1 MFNAIR
7 MDVYRLFKTKST
19 YIILVIML
27 ALSVM
32 GTGLMSVM
40 TEMTGAKR
48 QQVQTEQMS
57 DNADYAVEDDQFN
70 EDTEGAQSQLS
81 VSVSEIDP
89 DENDNSVLSFAMS
102 DISGLQAGLFIIIFT
117 VLFSMADINSEF
129 IKSIGGQV
137 KSRGVLIVSK
147 MAAIAIFTAI
157 VIIADFLTE
166 LIAVNIF
173 FDDAVVG
180 SASEIVRLLSSQ
192 FVLNFALAVLMMAIA
207 IIIAPIILVDN
218 WEELYEELIKRLS
231 EELSEEVK
239 NEAIFELIFMG
250 INYLMD
256 KIGFS
261 DFDINNILIT
271 GKIQNVTIG
280 ADAADIGYA
289 LLTAAIYIAVS
300 VLAVYNV
307 FKHRDI

>member
-19 YIILVIML
+19 YIILVIMI

-40 TEMTGAKR
+40 TEMTGAEG

-57 DNADYAVEDDQFN
+57 DNADYAGEDDQFN

-81 VSVSEIDP
+81 VSVSESDP

-117 VLFSMADINSEF
+117 VLFSMADINSGF

-137 KSRGVLIVSK
+137 KGRGVLIVSK
-147 MAAIAIFTAI
+147 MVAIAIFTAI
-157 VIIADFLTE
+157 VIIADFLTQ

-207 IIIAPIILVDN
+207 MIIKNNVVSMIIGVCMC
-218 WEELYEELIKRLS
+218 S
-231 EELSEEVK
+231 G
-239 NEAIFELIFMG
+239 IFELIFMG

-256 KIGFS
+256 KIGFD

-280 ADAADIGYA
+280 ADASDIGYA

-300 VLAVYNV
+300 VFAVYNV

>member
-19 YIILVIML
+19 YIILVIMI

-40 TEMTGAKR
+40 TEMTEAEG

-57 DNADYAVEDDQFN
+57 DNAGYAGDDDQLY
-70 EDTEGAQSQLS
+70 EDTEGAQSQVS
-81 VSVSEIDP
+81 VSVSESDP
-89 DENDNSVLSFAMS
+89 DENDNSVLSFVMS

-117 VLFSMADINSEF
+117 VLFSMADINSGF

-137 KSRGVLIVSK
+137 KGRGVLIVSK
-147 MAAIAIFTAI
+147 IAAIAIFTAI
-157 VIIADFLTE
+157 VIIADFLTQ

-207 IIIAPIILVDN
+207 MIIKNNVVSMIIGVCMCTG
-218 WEELYEELIKRLS
+218 
-231 EELSEEVK
+231 
-239 NEAIFELIFMG
+239 IFELIFMG

-256 KIGFS
+256 KIGFN

-280 ADAADIGYA
+280 ADASDIGYA

-300 VLAVYNV
+300 VFAVYNV

>member
-19 YIILVIML
+19 YIIFVIML

-207 IIIAPIILVDN
+207 IIIKNNVVSMIIGVCMCTG
-218 WEELYEELIKRLS
+218 
-231 EELSEEVK
+231 
-239 NEAIFELIFMG
+239 IFELIFMG

>member
-27 ALSVM
+27 AMSVM

-40 TEMTGAKR
+40 TEMTGAER

-57 DNADYAVEDDQFN
+57 DNADYAGEDDQFN

-117 VLFSMADINSEF
+117 VLFSMADINSGF

-137 KSRGVLIVSK
+137 KGRGVLIVSK
-147 MAAIAIFTAI
+147 TAAIAIFTAI

-192 FVLNFALAVLMMAIA
+192 FVLNFALAILMMAIA
-207 IIIAPIILVDN
+207 IIIKNNVVSMIIGVCMCTG
-218 WEELYEELIKRLS
+218 
-231 EELSEEVK
+231 
-239 NEAIFELIFMG
+239 IFELIFMG

-280 ADAADIGYA
+280 ADTADIGYA

>member
-19 YIILVIML
+19 YIILVIMI

-40 TEMTGAKR
+40 TEMTEAEG

-57 DNADYAVEDDQFN
+57 DNAGYAGDDDQLY
-70 EDTEGAQSQLS
+70 EDTEGAQSQVS
-81 VSVSEIDP
+81 VSVSESDP
-89 DENDNSVLSFAMS
+89 DENDNSVLSFVMS

-117 VLFSMADINSEF
+117 VLFSMADINSGF

-137 KSRGVLIVSK
+137 KGRGVLIVSK
-147 MAAIAIFTAI
+147 MVAIAIFTAI

-192 FVLNFALAVLMMAIA
+192 FVLNFALAILMMAIA
-207 IIIAPIILVDN
+207 IIIKNNVVSMIIGVCMC
-218 WEELYEELIKRLS
+218 S
-231 EELSEEVK
+231 G
-239 NEAIFELIFMG
+239 IFELIFMG

>member
-27 ALSVM
+27 AMSVM

-40 TEMTGAKR
+40 TEMTGAER

-57 DNADYAVEDDQFN
+57 DNADYAGEDDQFN

-117 VLFSMADINSEF
+117 VLFSMTDINSGF

-137 KSRGVLIVSK
+137 KGRGVLIVSK

-192 FVLNFALAVLMMAIA
+192 FVLNFALAILMMAIA
-207 IIIAPIILVDN
+207 IIIKNNVVSMIIGVCMC
-218 WEELYEELIKRLS
+218 S
-231 EELSEEVK
+231 G
-239 NEAIFELIFMG
+239 IFELIFMG

-300 VLAVYNV
+300 VLAVYSV

>member
-27 ALSVM
+27 AMSVM

-40 TEMTGAKR
+40 TEMTGAER

-57 DNADYAVEDDQFN
+57 DNADYAGEDDQFN

-117 VLFSMADINSEF
+117 VLFSMADINSGF

-137 KSRGVLIVSK
+137 KGRGVLIVSK

-173 FDDAVVG
+173 FDDAVVR

-192 FVLNFALAVLMMAIA
+192 FVLNFALAILMMAIA
-207 IIIAPIILVDN
+207 IIIKNNVVSMIIGVCMC
-218 WEELYEELIKRLS
+218 S
-231 EELSEEVK
+231 G
-239 NEAIFELIFMG
+239 IFELIFMG

>member
-27 ALSVM
+27 AMSVM

-40 TEMTGAKR
+40 TEMTGAER

-57 DNADYAVEDDQFN
+57 DNADYAGEDDQFN

-117 VLFSMADINSEF
+117 VLFSMADINSGF

-137 KSRGVLIVSK
+137 KGRGVLIVSK

-192 FVLNFALAVLMMAIA
+192 FVLNFALAILMMAIA
-207 IIIAPIILVDN
+207 IIIKNNVVSMIIGVCMC
-218 WEELYEELIKRLS
+218 S
-231 EELSEEVK
+231 G
-239 NEAIFELIFMG
+239 IFELIFMG

-256 KIGFS
+256 KIGFN

>member
-27 ALSVM
+27 AMSVM

-40 TEMTGAKR
+40 TEMTVAER

-57 DNADYAVEDDQFN
+57 DNADYAGEDDQFN

-81 VSVSEIDP
+81 VSVYEIDP

-117 VLFSMADINSEF
+117 VLFSMADINSGF

-137 KSRGVLIVSK
+137 KGRGVLIVSK

-192 FVLNFALAVLMMAIA
+192 FVLNFALAILMMAIA
-207 IIIAPIILVDN
+207 IIIKNNVVSMIIGVCMC
-218 WEELYEELIKRLS
+218 S
-231 EELSEEVK
+231 G
-239 NEAIFELIFMG
+239 IFELIFMG

>member
-19 YIILVIML
+19 YIILVIMI

-40 TEMTGAKR
+40 TEMTEAEG

-57 DNADYAVEDDQFN
+57 DNADYAGDDDQLY
-70 EDTEGAQSQLS
+70 EDTEGAQSQVS
-81 VSVSEIDP
+81 VGVSEIDP

-117 VLFSMADINSEF
+117 VLFSMADINSGF

-137 KSRGVLIVSK
+137 KGRGVLIVSK
-147 MAAIAIFTAI
+147 MVAIAIFTAI
-157 VIIADFLTE
+157 VIIADFLTQ

-207 IIIAPIILVDN
+207 MIIKNNVVSMIIGVCMCTG
-218 WEELYEELIKRLS
+218 
-231 EELSEEVK
+231 
-239 NEAIFELIFMG
+239 IFELIFMG

-256 KIGFS
+256 KIGFN

-280 ADAADIGYA
+280 ADASDIGYA
-289 LLTAAIYIAVS
+289 LLAAAIYIAVS
-300 VLAVYNV
+300 VFAVYNV

>member
-207 IIIAPIILVDN
+207 IIIKNNVVSMIIGVCMCTG
-218 WEELYEELIKRLS
+218 
-231 EELSEEVK
+231 
-239 NEAIFELIFMG
+239 IFELIFMG

-300 VLAVYNV
+300 VFAVYNV

>member
-27 ALSVM
+27 AMSVM

-40 TEMTGAKR
+40 TEMTGAER

-57 DNADYAVEDDQFN
+57 DNADYAGEDDQFN

-117 VLFSMADINSEF
+117 VLFSMADINSGF

-137 KSRGVLIVSK
+137 KGRGVLIVSK

-192 FVLNFALAVLMMAIA
+192 FVLNFALAILMMAIA
-207 IIIAPIILVDN
+207 IIIKNNVVSMIIGVCMC
-218 WEELYEELIKRLS
+218 S
-231 EELSEEVK
+231 G
-239 NEAIFELIFMG
+239 IFELIFMG

-307 FKHRDI
+307 FKNRDI

>member
-27 ALSVM
+27 AMSVM

-40 TEMTGAKR
+40 TEMTVAER

-57 DNADYAVEDDQFN
+57 DNADYAGEDDQFN

-117 VLFSMADINSEF
+117 VLFSMADINSGF

-137 KSRGVLIVSK
+137 KGRGVLIVSK

-192 FVLNFALAVLMMAIA
+192 FVLNFALAILMMAIA
-207 IIIAPIILVDN
+207 IIIKNNVVSMIIGVCMCTG
-218 WEELYEELIKRLS
+218 
-231 EELSEEVK
+231 
-239 NEAIFELIFMG
+239 IFELIFMG

-280 ADAADIGYA
+280 ADASDIGYA

-300 VLAVYNV
+300 VFAVYNV

>member
-102 DISGLQAGLFIIIFT
+102 DISGLQAGLFIIICT

-207 IIIAPIILVDN
+207 IIIKNNVVSMIIGVCMCTG
-218 WEELYEELIKRLS
+218 
-231 EELSEEVK
+231 
-239 NEAIFELIFMG
+239 IFELIFMG

>member
-19 YIILVIML
+19 YIILVIMI

-40 TEMTGAKR
+40 TEMTGAES

-57 DNADYAVEDDQFN
+57 DNADYAGEDDQFN

-117 VLFSMADINSEF
+117 VLFSMADINSGF

-137 KSRGVLIVSK
+137 KGRGVLIVSK
-147 MAAIAIFTAI
+147 MVAIAIFTAI

-207 IIIAPIILVDN
+207 IIIKNNVVSMIIGVCMC
-218 WEELYEELIKRLS
+218 S
-231 EELSEEVK
+231 G
-239 NEAIFELIFMG
+239 IFELIFMG

-256 KIGFS
+256 KIGFD

>member
-19 YIILVIML
+19 YIILVIMI

-40 TEMTGAKR
+40 TEMTEAEG

-57 DNADYAVEDDQFN
+57 DNAGYAGDDDQLY
-70 EDTEGAQSQLS
+70 EDTEGAQSQVS
-81 VSVSEIDP
+81 VSVSESDP

-117 VLFSMADINSEF
+117 VLFSMADINSGF

-137 KSRGVLIVSK
+137 KGRGVLIVSK
-147 MAAIAIFTAI
+147 MVAIAIFTAI
-157 VIIADFLTE
+157 VIIADFLTQ

-173 FDDAVVG
+173 FDDAAVG

-207 IIIAPIILVDN
+207 IIIKNNVVSMIIGVCMCTG
-218 WEELYEELIKRLS
+218 
-231 EELSEEVK
+231 
-239 NEAIFELIFMG
+239 IFELIFMG

-256 KIGFS
+256 KIGFN

-280 ADAADIGYA
+280 ADASDIGYA
-289 LLTAAIYIAVS
+289 LLAAAIYIAVS

>member
-27 ALSVM
+27 AMSVM

-40 TEMTGAKR
+40 TEMTGAER

-57 DNADYAVEDDQFN
+57 DNADYAGEDDQFN

-117 VLFSMADINSEF
+117 VLFSMADINSGF

-137 KSRGVLIVSK
+137 KGRGVLIVSK
-147 MAAIAIFTAI
+147 MTAIAIFTAI

-192 FVLNFALAVLMMAIA
+192 FVLNFALAILMMAIA
-207 IIIAPIILVDN
+207 IIIKNNVVSMIIGVCMC
-218 WEELYEELIKRLS
+218 S
-231 EELSEEVK
+231 G
-239 NEAIFELIFMG
+239 IFELIFMG

>member
-27 ALSVM
+27 AMSVM

-40 TEMTGAKR
+40 TEMTGAER

-57 DNADYAVEDDQFN
+57 DNADYAGEDDQFN

-117 VLFSMADINSEF
+117 VLFSMADINSGF

-137 KSRGVLIVSK
+137 KGRGVLIVSK

-180 SASEIVRLLSSQ
+180 SASDLVRLLSSQ
-192 FVLNFALAVLMMAIA
+192 FVLNFALAILMMAIA
-207 IIIAPIILVDN
+207 IIIKNNVVSMIIGVCMC
-218 WEELYEELIKRLS
+218 S
-231 EELSEEVK
+231 G
-239 NEAIFELIFMG
+239 IFELIFMG

>member
-19 YIILVIML
+19 YIILVIMI
-27 ALSVM
+27 AMSVM

-40 TEMTGAKR
+40 TEMTGAER

-57 DNADYAVEDDQFN
+57 DNADYAGEDDQFN

-117 VLFSMADINSEF
+117 VLFSMADINSGF

-137 KSRGVLIVSK
+137 KGRGVLIVSK

-192 FVLNFALAVLMMAIA
+192 FVLNFALAILMMAIA
-207 IIIAPIILVDN
+207 IIIKNNVVSMIIGVCMC
-218 WEELYEELIKRLS
+218 S
-231 EELSEEVK
+231 G
-239 NEAIFELIFMG
+239 IFELIFMG

>member
-27 ALSVM
+27 AMSVM

-40 TEMTGAKR
+40 TEMTGAER

-57 DNADYAVEDDQFN
+57 DNADYAGEDDQFN
-70 EDTEGAQSQLS
+70 KDTEGAQSQLS

-117 VLFSMADINSEF
+117 VLFSMADINSGF

-137 KSRGVLIVSK
+137 KGRGVLIVSK

-192 FVLNFALAVLMMAIA
+192 FVLNFALAILMMAIA
-207 IIIAPIILVDN
+207 IIIKNNVVSMIIGVCMCTG
-218 WEELYEELIKRLS
+218 
-231 EELSEEVK
+231 
-239 NEAIFELIFMG
+239 IFELIFMG

-280 ADAADIGYA
+280 ADTADIGYA

>member
-19 YIILVIML
+19 YIILVIMI

-40 TEMTGAKR
+40 TEMTEAEG

-57 DNADYAVEDDQFN
+57 DNAGYAGDDDQLY
-70 EDTEGAQSQLS
+70 EDTEGAQSQFS
-81 VSVSEIDP
+81 VSVSESDP

-117 VLFSMADINSEF
+117 VLFSMADINSGF

-137 KSRGVLIVSK
+137 KGRGVLIVSK
-147 MAAIAIFTAI
+147 MVAIAIFTAI
-157 VIIADFLTE
+157 VIIADFLTQ
-166 LIAVNIF
+166 LIAVNMF

-207 IIIAPIILVDN
+207 MIIKNNVVSMIIGVCMC
-218 WEELYEELIKRLS
+218 S
-231 EELSEEVK
+231 G
-239 NEAIFELIFMG
+239 IFELIFMG

-256 KIGFS
+256 KIGFN

-280 ADAADIGYA
+280 ADASDIGYA

-300 VLAVYNV
+300 VFAVYNV

>member
-19 YIILVIML
+19 YIILVIMI

-40 TEMTGAKR
+40 TEMTEAEG

-57 DNADYAVEDDQFN
+57 DNAGYAGDDDQFN
-70 EDTEGAQSQLS
+70 EDTEGAQSQFS
-81 VSVSEIDP
+81 VSVSESDP

-117 VLFSMADINSEF
+117 VLFSMADINSGF

-137 KSRGVLIVSK
+137 KGRGVLIVSK
-147 MAAIAIFTAI
+147 MVAIAIFTAI
-157 VIIADFLTE
+157 VIIADFLTQ

-173 FDDAVVG
+173 FDDAAVG

-192 FVLNFALAVLMMAIA
+192 FVLNFALAILMMAIA
-207 IIIAPIILVDN
+207 IIIKNNVVSMIIGVCMCTG
-218 WEELYEELIKRLS
+218 
-231 EELSEEVK
+231 
-239 NEAIFELIFMG
+239 IFELIFMG

-280 ADAADIGYA
+280 ADTADIGYA

>member
-147 MAAIAIFTAI
+147 MVAIAIFTAI
-157 VIIADFLTE
+157 VIIADFLTQ

-173 FDDAVVG
+173 FDDAAVG

-207 IIIAPIILVDN
+207 IIIKNNVVSMIIGVCMCTG
-218 WEELYEELIKRLS
+218 
-231 EELSEEVK
+231 
-239 NEAIFELIFMG
+239 IFELIFMG

>member
-40 TEMTGAKR
+40 TEMSGAEW

-57 DNADYAVEDDQFN
+57 DNADYAGEDDQFN
-70 EDTEGAQSQLS
+70 KDTEGAQSQLS

-117 VLFSMADINSEF
+117 VLFSMADINSGF

-137 KSRGVLIVSK
+137 KGRGVLIVSK

-192 FVLNFALAVLMMAIA
+192 FVLNFALAILMMAIA
-207 IIIAPIILVDN
+207 IIIKNNVVSMIIGVCMCTG
-218 WEELYEELIKRLS
+218 
-231 EELSEEVK
+231 
-239 NEAIFELIFMG
+239 IFELIFMG

>member
-40 TEMTGAKR
+40 TEMTGAER

-57 DNADYAVEDDQFN
+57 DNADYAGEDDQFN
-70 EDTEGAQSQLS
+70 KDTEGAQSQLS

-117 VLFSMADINSEF
+117 VLFSMADINSGF

-137 KSRGVLIVSK
+137 KGRGVLIVSK
-147 MAAIAIFTAI
+147 IAAIAIFTAI

-192 FVLNFALAVLMMAIA
+192 FVLNFALAILMMAIA
-207 IIIAPIILVDN
+207 IIIKNNVVSMIIGVCMCTG
-218 WEELYEELIKRLS
+218 
-231 EELSEEVK
+231 
-239 NEAIFELIFMG
+239 IFELIFMG

>member
-19 YIILVIML
+19 YIILVIMI

-40 TEMTGAKR
+40 TEMTEAEGK
-48 QQVQTEQMS
+48 QVQTEQMS
-57 DNADYAVEDDQFN
+57 DNADYAGDDDQLY
-70 EDTEGAQSQLS
+70 EDTEGAQSQFS
-81 VSVSEIDP
+81 VGVSESDP

-117 VLFSMADINSEF
+117 VLFSMADINSGF

-137 KSRGVLIVSK
+137 KGRGVLIVSK

-192 FVLNFALAVLMMAIA
+192 FVLNFALAILMMAIA
-207 IIIAPIILVDN
+207 IIIKNNVVSMIIGVCMCTG
-218 WEELYEELIKRLS
+218 
-231 EELSEEVK
+231 
-239 NEAIFELIFMG
+239 IFELIFMG

-289 LLTAAIYIAVS
+289 LLTAAIYIVVS

>member
-19 YIILVIML
+19 YIILVIMI
-27 ALSVM
+27 AMSVM

-40 TEMTGAKR
+40 TEMTGAES

-57 DNADYAVEDDQFN
+57 DNADYAGEDDQFN

-117 VLFSMADINSEF
+117 VLFSMADINSGF

-137 KSRGVLIVSK
+137 KGRGVLIASK

-192 FVLNFALAVLMMAIA
+192 FVLNFALAILMMAIA
-207 IIIAPIILVDN
+207 IIIKNNVVSMIIGVCMC
-218 WEELYEELIKRLS
+218 S
-231 EELSEEVK
+231 G
-239 NEAIFELIFMG
+239 IFELIFMG

>member
-27 ALSVM
+27 AMSVM

-40 TEMTGAKR
+40 TEMTGAER

-57 DNADYAVEDDQFN
+57 DNADYAGEDDQFN

-117 VLFSMADINSEF
+117 VLFSMADINSGF

-137 KSRGVLIVSK
+137 KGRGVLIVSK
-147 MAAIAIFTAI
+147 IAAIAIFTAI

-207 IIIAPIILVDN
+207 IIIKNNVVSMIIGVCMCTG
-218 WEELYEELIKRLS
+218 
-231 EELSEEVK
+231 
-239 NEAIFELIFMG
+239 IFELIFMG

-307 FKHRDI
+307 FNHRDI

>member
-19 YIILVIML
+19 YIILVIMI

-40 TEMTGAKR
+40 TEMTGAES

-57 DNADYAVEDDQFN
+57 DNADYAGEDDQFN
-70 EDTEGAQSQLS
+70 EDTEEAQSQFS
-81 VSVSEIDP
+81 VSVSESDP

-102 DISGLQAGLFIIIFT
+102 DIAGLQAGLFIIIFT
-117 VLFSMADINSEF
+117 VLFSMADINSGF

-137 KSRGVLIVSK
+137 KGRGVLIVSK
-147 MAAIAIFTAI
+147 MVAIAIFTAI
-157 VIIADFLTE
+157 VIIADFLTQ

-207 IIIAPIILVDN
+207 IIIKNNVVSMIIGVCMC
-218 WEELYEELIKRLS
+218 S
-231 EELSEEVK
+231 G
-239 NEAIFELIFMG
+239 IFELIFMG

-256 KIGFS
+256 KIGFD

-300 VLAVYNV
+300 VFAVYNV

>member
-27 ALSVM
+27 AMSVM

-40 TEMTGAKR
+40 TEMTGAER

-57 DNADYAVEDDQFN
+57 DNADYAGEDDQFN

-117 VLFSMADINSEF
+117 VLFSMADINSGF

-137 KSRGVLIVSK
+137 KGRGVLIVSK

-192 FVLNFALAVLMMAIA
+192 FVLNFALAILMMAIA
-207 IIIAPIILVDN
+207 IIIKNNVVSMIIGVCMC
-218 WEELYEELIKRLS
+218 S
-231 EELSEEVK
+231 G
-239 NEAIFELIFMG
+239 IFELIFMG

-271 GKIQNVTIG
+271 GKIQSVTIG
-280 ADAADIGYA
+280 ADASDIGYA

-300 VLAVYNV
+300 VFAVYNV

>member
-19 YIILVIML
+19 YIILVIMI

-40 TEMTGAKR
+40 TEMTEAEG

-57 DNADYAVEDDQFN
+57 DNAGYAGDDDQLY
-70 EDTEGAQSQLS
+70 EDTEGAQSQVS
-81 VSVSEIDP
+81 VSVSESDP

-117 VLFSMADINSEF
+117 VLFSMADINSGF

-137 KSRGVLIVSK
+137 KGRGVLIVSK

-173 FDDAVVG
+173 FDDAAVG

-207 IIIAPIILVDN
+207 MIIKNNVVSMIIGVCMCTG
-218 WEELYEELIKRLS
+218 
-231 EELSEEVK
+231 
-239 NEAIFELIFMG
+239 IFELIFMG

>member
-40 TEMTGAKR
+40 TEMTGAER

-57 DNADYAVEDDQFN
+57 DNADYAGEDDQFN
-70 EDTEGAQSQLS
+70 ENTEGAQSQLS

-117 VLFSMADINSEF
+117 VLFSMADINSGF

-137 KSRGVLIVSK
+137 KGRGVLIVSK

-192 FVLNFALAVLMMAIA
+192 FVLNFALAILMMAIA
-207 IIIAPIILVDN
+207 IIIKNNVVSMIIGVCMC
-218 WEELYEELIKRLS
+218 S
-231 EELSEEVK
+231 G
-239 NEAIFELIFMG
+239 IFELIFMG

>member
-57 DNADYAVEDDQFN
+57 DKADYAVEDDQFN

-180 SASEIVRLLSSQ
+180 SASEIVRLLSPQ

-207 IIIAPIILVDN
+207 IIIKNNVVSMIIGVCMCTG
-218 WEELYEELIKRLS
+218 
-231 EELSEEVK
+231 
-239 NEAIFELIFMG
+239 IFELIFMG

>member
-19 YIILVIML
+19 YIILVIMI
-27 ALSVM
+27 AMSVM

-40 TEMTGAKR
+40 TEMTGAER

-57 DNADYAVEDDQFN
+57 DNADYAGEDDQFN

-117 VLFSMADINSEF
+117 VLFSMADINSGF

-137 KSRGVLIVSK
+137 KGRGVLIVSK

-180 SASEIVRLLSSQ
+180 SVSEIVRLLSSQ
-192 FVLNFALAVLMMAIA
+192 FVLNFALAILMMAIA
-207 IIIAPIILVDN
+207 IIIKNNVVSMIIGVCMCTG
-218 WEELYEELIKRLS
+218 
-231 EELSEEVK
+231 
-239 NEAIFELIFMG
+239 IFELIFMG

>member
-19 YIILVIML
+19 YIILVIMI

-40 TEMTGAKR
+40 TEMTGAES

-57 DNADYAVEDDQFN
+57 DNADYAGEDDQFN
-70 EDTEGAQSQLS
+70 EDTEEAQSQLS

-117 VLFSMADINSEF
+117 VLFSMADINSGF

-137 KSRGVLIVSK
+137 KGRGVLIVSK

-192 FVLNFALAVLMMAIA
+192 FVLNFALAILMMAIA
-207 IIIAPIILVDN
+207 IIIKNNVVSMIIGVCMC
-218 WEELYEELIKRLS
+218 S
-231 EELSEEVK
+231 G
-239 NEAIFELIFMG
+239 IFELIFMG

-280 ADAADIGYA
+280 ADASDIGYA
-289 LLTAAIYIAVS
+289 LLAAAIYIAVS

>member
-19 YIILVIML
+19 YIILVIMI
-27 ALSVM
+27 AMSVM

-40 TEMTGAKR
+40 TEMTGAES

-57 DNADYAVEDDQFN
+57 DNADYAGEDDQFN

-81 VSVSEIDP
+81 VSVSEVDP

-117 VLFSMADINSEF
+117 VLFSMADINSGF

-137 KSRGVLIVSK
+137 KGRGVLIVSK
-147 MAAIAIFTAI
+147 IAAIAIFTAI

-180 SASEIVRLLSSQ
+180 STSEIVRLLSSQ

-207 IIIAPIILVDN
+207 IIIKNNVVSMIIGVCMCTG
-218 WEELYEELIKRLS
+218 
-231 EELSEEVK
+231 
-239 NEAIFELIFMG
+239 IFELIFMG

>member
-27 ALSVM
+27 AMSVM

-40 TEMTGAKR
+40 TEMTVAER

-57 DNADYAVEDDQFN
+57 DNADYAGEDDQFN

-117 VLFSMADINSEF
+117 VLFSMADINSGF

-137 KSRGVLIVSK
+137 KGRGVLIVSK

-192 FVLNFALAVLMMAIA
+192 FVLNFALAILMMAIA
-207 IIIAPIILVDN
+207 IIIKNNVVSMIIGVCMC
-218 WEELYEELIKRLS
+218 S
-231 EELSEEVK
+231 G
-239 NEAIFELIFMG
+239 IFELIFMG

-280 ADAADIGYA
+280 ADTADIGYA

>member
-27 ALSVM
+27 AMSVM

-40 TEMTGAKR
+40 TEMTGAER

-57 DNADYAVEDDQFN
+57 DNADYAGEDDQFN

-117 VLFSMADINSEF
+117 VLFSMADINSGF

-137 KSRGVLIVSK
+137 KGRGVLIVSK
-147 MAAIAIFTAI
+147 IAAIAIFTAI

-207 IIIAPIILVDN
+207 IIIKNNVVSMIIGVCMCTG
-218 WEELYEELIKRLS
+218 
-231 EELSEEVK
+231 
-239 NEAIFELIFMG
+239 IFELIFMG

-256 KIGFS
+256 KIGFN

>member
-19 YIILVIML
+19 YIILVIMI

-40 TEMTGAKR
+40 TEMTGAES

-57 DNADYAVEDDQFN
+57 DNADYAGEDDQFN
-70 EDTEGAQSQLS
+70 EDTEEAQSQFS
-81 VSVSEIDP
+81 VSVSESDP

-117 VLFSMADINSEF
+117 VLFSMADINSGF

-137 KSRGVLIVSK
+137 KGRGVLIVSK
-147 MAAIAIFTAI
+147 ISAIAIFTAI

-207 IIIAPIILVDN
+207 IIIKNNVVSMIIGVCMC
-218 WEELYEELIKRLS
+218 S
-231 EELSEEVK
+231 G
-239 NEAIFELIFMG
+239 IFELIFMG

-256 KIGFS
+256 KIGFD

-300 VLAVYNV
+300 VFAVYNV

>member
-207 IIIAPIILVDN
+207 IIIKNNVVSMIIGVCMCTG
-218 WEELYEELIKRLS
+218 
-231 EELSEEVK
+231 
-239 NEAIFELIFMG
+239 IFELIFMG

-271 GKIQNVTIG
+271 GKIQSVTIG
-280 ADAADIGYA
+280 ADASDIGYA
-289 LLTAAIYIAVS
+289 LLAAAIYIAVS
-300 VLAVYNV
+300 VFAVYNV